1 MTVAPARPSTRGHVL
16 IVDDDLTLGETLA
29 DELASDGFVAKHVA
43 SGREA
48 ARLLEQD
55 FDAVV
60 TDLRMPGMDGL
71 EVLALSRKVAPDR
84 PVIVMTAFSA
94 IDSAIESI
102 RQGAYHYLTK
112 PFQVDELALFLER
125 ALADARLRREAIA
138 LRSALRE
145 KTSFTN
151 VIGADGGLAE
161 VCSLVARVADAST
174 PVLFLGETGT
184 GKGLLARALHDQSH
198 RARRS
203 FVTINCAAL
212 PESLLESELFGH
224 VRGAFTG
231 AVTNRPGLLVEAS
244 GGTVFLD
251 EIGEMPLPLQAKLL
265 HVLERGV
272 VRAVGSDK
280 EKDVDVRFV
289 TATHRDL
296 RAQVSAGQFREDLLF
311 RLNVVT
317 VEIPPLRRRR
327 SDLPALVAHAL
338 EQARA
343 KHPTSPVRRVSPE
356 AFERLAAHA
365 WPGNVRE
372 LANVVERA
380 VLFGSDAE
388 AGEEAFRAS
397 LTTASGAASEF
408 TTPIVSLQEM
418 NRRYARWAADQL
430 GGRRVVTAEKLEIDR
445 KTLAKLLGET
455 GRG

>member
-1 MTVAPARPSTRGHVL
+1 
-16 IVDDDLTLGETLA
+16 
-29 DELASDGFVAKHVA
+29 
-43 SGREA
+43 
-48 ARLLEQD
+48 
-55 FDAVV
+55 
-60 TDLRMPGMDGL
+60 
-71 EVLALSRKVAPDR
+71 
-84 PVIVMTAFSA
+84 
-94 IDSAIESI
+94 
-102 RQGAYHYLTK
+102 
-112 PFQVDELALFLER
+112 
-125 ALADARLRREAIA
+125 
-138 LRSALRE
+138 
-145 KTSFTN
+145 
-151 VIGADGGLAE
+151 
-161 VCSLVARVADAST
+161 
-174 PVLFLGETGT
+174 
-184 GKGLLARALHDQSH
+184 
-198 RARRS
+198 
-203 FVTINCAAL
+203 
-212 PESLLESELFGH
+212 
-224 VRGAFTG
+224 
-231 AVTNRPGLLVEAS
+231 
-244 GGTVFLD
+244 
-251 EIGEMPLPLQAKLL
+251 
-265 HVLERGV
+265 
-272 VRAVGSDK
+272 
-280 EKDVDVRFV
+280 
-289 TATHRDL
+289 
-296 RAQVSAGQFREDLLF
+296 
-311 RLNVVT
+311 VVT